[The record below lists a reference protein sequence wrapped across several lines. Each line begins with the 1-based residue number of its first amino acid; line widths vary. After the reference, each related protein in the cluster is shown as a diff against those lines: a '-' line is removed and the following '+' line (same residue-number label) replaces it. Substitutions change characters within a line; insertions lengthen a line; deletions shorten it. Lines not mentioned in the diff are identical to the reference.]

1 MATTQQRNPLFP
13 WIVGLIII
21 AVVDVYIGYLFYATE
36 CQAPGIAQFLVLV
49 VVPVVYLVLMYMTL
63 KSQP

>member
-1 MATTQQRNPLFP
+1 MANLQRRNVLLP
-13 WIVGLIII
+13 WIIGLVII
-21 AVVDVYIGYLFYATE
+21 AAVDAYTAYLFFQTG

-49 VVPVVYLVLMYMTL
+49 AVPVVYLVLMYMTL

>member
-1 MATTQQRNPLFP
+1 MATTGRRNPLLP
-13 WIVGLIII
+13 WIIGLIII
-21 AVVDVYIGYLFYATE
+21 AVVDIYIGYLFQATN

-49 VVPVVYLVLMYMTL
+49 VVPGVYLVLMYMTL